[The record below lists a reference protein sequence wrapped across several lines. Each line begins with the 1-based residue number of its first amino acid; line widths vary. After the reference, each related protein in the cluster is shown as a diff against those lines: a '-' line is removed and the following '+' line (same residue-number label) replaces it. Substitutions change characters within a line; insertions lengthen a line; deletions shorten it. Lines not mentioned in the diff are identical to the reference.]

1 MGMLTNMLAKALFE
15 SQLMEMMIDRNSFI
29 KRMKAQV
36 PQIIQNWCL
45 VMWVS
50 ETHNNNLQ
58 HWRNEFISSVLNVSS
73 IDITKMS
80 SSASNKCKLKAIE
93 KYFDEE
99 DYCTRPEPVLA
110 VIIKKVEFD
119 EKVPHDEVM
128 RLCRAFN
135 RDAEVVMELMA
146 SYDYE
151 ATVKYINSL

>member
-1 MGMLTNMLAKALFE
+1 MLAKALFE
-15 SQLMEMMIDRNSFI
+15 SQLMEMTIDINSFI

-45 VMWVS
+45 VMWGS
-50 ETHNNNLQ
+50 ENHNNNLQ
-58 HWRNEFISSVLNVSS
+58 HWCNEFVAAVLNVSS

-80 SSASNKCKLKAIE
+80 TSASDKCKLKAIE

-110 VIIKKVEFD
+110 VIIKKVEFG

-135 RDAEVVMELMA
+135 KDAETVIGLMA
-146 SYDYE
+146 SSDYE